1 MGKGKEVLKPLQA
14 DNRYSWIRYSVN
26 LSHQTL
32 PCPQFPVTQCTHT
45 LFLRKRFAAGE
56 AADVGFDSRVNS
68 FVNIDVGFSTKRFP
82 AMAAI
87 VRLGHLEMK
96 LAMPHQS
103 TLVPKGLETNQR
115 EVGEFD
121 GVLRMR

>member
-1 MGKGKEVLKPLQA
+1 M
-14 DNRYSWIRYSVN
+14 
-26 LSHQTL
+26 
-32 PCPQFPVTQCTHT
+32 
-45 LFLRKRFAAGE
+45 FLRKRFAAGE

-103 TLVPKGLETNQR
+103 TLVPEGLETN
-115 EVGEFD
+115 
-121 GVLRMR
+121 